1 MSAAPSGRRKRPR
14 SAASIFQG
22 SRTSP
27 HGRDSERRGSGSDS
41 AYQIQRTLD
50 DCKMVGTPG
59 RLAVVFYLPRALPAQ
74 AAVPLLAPPWLFPSR
89 AVALFF
95 IPQSPPGCCPAP
107 QLAAVPKLEDE
118 SCGEPAAGQGAE
130 PGAWTVLREQE
141 SSPRAHTAK
150 QLELVIGRSV
160 QVHTQTWAR

>member
-27 HGRDSERRGSGSDS
+27 HGRDGERRGSGSDS

-59 RLAVVFYLPRALPAQ
+59 GLAVAFLPFPSSPGAGSG
-74 AAVPLLAPPWLFPSR
+74 AVPPATLA
-89 AVALFF
+89 
-95 IPQSPPGCCPAP
+95 IPITC
-107 QLAAVPKLEDE
+107 
-118 SCGEPAAGQGAE
+118 SC
-130 PGAWTVLREQE
+130 TVF
-141 SSPRAHTAK
+141 
-150 QLELVIGRSV
+150 
-160 QVHTQTWAR
+160 